1 MAIAGPEYE
10 CFYANVGSNGRVSD
24 SGIWNKTSLLQGIQ
38 DESVKLPNDEKLP
51 NREITPYVF
60 LGDDAFTL
68 KRFMMNPFPQQ
79 GLTVE
84 RRIYNYRHSR
94 AHRISENLFGILAN
108 RWKVFFTII
117 NLEPKYVEDVIF
129 TALILRNMLIKRP
142 NSVNVY
148 RPSSFADTI
157 LEDGEILEGEWR
169 GNLIADSFYSLQ
181 VLRTGHSASVYAKSV
196 RDKFMDYFVNDGAV
210 EWQWKYY

>member
-10 CFYANVGSNGRVSD
+10 CLYADVGSNGRLNY

-38 DESVKLPNDEKLP
+38 NESVKLPNDETLR
-51 NREITPYVF
+51 NGEITPYVF
-60 LGDDAFTL
+60 LRHDAFAL
-68 KRFMMNPFPQQ
+68 KRFMMKPFPQQ
-79 GLTVE
+79 GLTGE

-94 AHRISENLFGILAN
+94 ARKISGSLFGILAN
-108 RWKVFFTII
+108 RWRIFFTIT

-129 TALILRNMLIKRP
+129 TALILHNMLIKSP

-157 LEDGEILEGEWR
+157 LEDGEISERE
-169 GNLIADSFYSLQ
+169 
-181 VLRTGHSASVYAKSV
+181 
-196 RDKFMDYFVNDGAV
+196 
-210 EWQWKYY
+210 